1 MCVVVVL
8 FSEGVKKKYCLQNK
22 KKEKNNTN
30 VERGVRIV
38 CRREKKKNLRSLP
51 DGKHGNF
58 FKK

>member
-30 VERGVRIV
+30 VERGVRMYAAGNK
-38 CRREKKKNLRSLP
+38 RKKK
-51 DGKHGNF
+51 
-58 FKK
+58 